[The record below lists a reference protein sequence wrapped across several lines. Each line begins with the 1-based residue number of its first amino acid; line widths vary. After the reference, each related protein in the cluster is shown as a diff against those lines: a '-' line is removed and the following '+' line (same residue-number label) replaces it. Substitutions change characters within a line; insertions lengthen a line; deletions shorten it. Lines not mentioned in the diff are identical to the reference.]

1 MLKEYFVWMLLSSFF
16 TGAVAAGEFSQ
27 TTLGASLGWKPTQ
40 CPKLRKLFFHV
51 TDVDSYNAAVE
62 EYNQYLL
69 EVRTYRSCI
78 NEEAQKDAKT
88 AAQSIS
94 SGLDQANDQIRQELD
109 SARSELESAKR
120 LLQ

>member
-1 MLKEYFVWMLLSSFF
+1 MLLLCAHAG
-16 TGAVAAGEFSQ
+16 TVAAGEFSQ
-27 TTLGASLGWKPTQ
+27 TTLGASLGWTPTQ
-40 CPKLRKLFFHV
+40 CSKPRKLFFHV

-69 EVRTYRSCI
+69 EVRTYRFCI
-78 NEEAQKDAKT
+78 NEEAQEDANT

-94 SGLDQANDQIRQELD
+94 SGLGQANDEIKKELD

>member
-1 MLKEYFVWMLLSSFF
+1 MLIRCFACMLSLSVFA
-16 TGAVAAGEFSQ
+16 GAAAAGEFSQ

-40 CPKLRKLFFHV
+40 CAKPAKRFFHV
-51 TDVDSYNAAVE
+51 TDVDTYNAAVE

-69 EVRTYRSCI
+69 EARTYRSCI

-94 SGLDQANDQIRQELD
+94 SGLDRTSDQIRQELD